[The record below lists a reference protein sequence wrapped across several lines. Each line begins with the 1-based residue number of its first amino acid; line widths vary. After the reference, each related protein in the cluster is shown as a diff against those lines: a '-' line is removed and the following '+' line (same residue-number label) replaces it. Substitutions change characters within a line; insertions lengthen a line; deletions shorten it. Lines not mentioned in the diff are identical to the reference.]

1 MELFNMKR
9 TLFLAILFVLISAP
23 VYSADRSDLIRQYLD
38 QSGMIKGLRGMF
50 DMQAELTMKNMARNH
65 NLSEAF
71 QKDFREVW
79 SNVMIDD
86 FWSTGG
92 FFDMLTPMFNE
103 FTDNDLK
110 EIVRF
115 YKSPAGRKIANLT
128 QEMQSYIRSI
138 MPEWEQ
144 RISNVI
150 LPEMLECLE
159 KRGWD
164 KDGNK
169 IQ

>member
-1 MELFNMKR
+1 MRR
-9 TLFLAILFVLISAP
+9 TLFLFILFIIISAP
-23 VYSADRSDLIRQYLD
+23 AYSADRSDLIRQYLD
-38 QSGMIKGLRGMF
+38 QSGMIKGLRGMI
-50 DMQAELTMKNMARNH
+50 DMQAEFTMKNIARKH
-65 NLSEAF
+65 NLSPAF

-79 SNVMIDD
+79 NNVMIDD

-92 FFDMLTPMFNE
+92 FFDMLKPMFND

-115 YKSPAGRKIANLT
+115 YKSPAGEKIAKLT
-128 QEMQSYIRSI
+128 QEMQNYLRAI
-138 MPEWEQ
+138 MPKWEQ

-150 LPEMLECLE
+150 LPEMLERLE

-169 IQ
+169 IK